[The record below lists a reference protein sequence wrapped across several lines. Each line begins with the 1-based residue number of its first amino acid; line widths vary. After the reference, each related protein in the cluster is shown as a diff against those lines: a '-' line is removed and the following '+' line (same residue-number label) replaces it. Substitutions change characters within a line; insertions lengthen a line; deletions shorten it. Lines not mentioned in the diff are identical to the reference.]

1 MVLGKLITRKGN
13 QFMRIALLTIA
24 AFCVIAGCGCV
35 PAVFRMKIS
44 QKGIDGDVYVSY
56 NGETIGVD
64 VQIRK

>member
-1 MVLGKLITRKGN
+1 
-13 QFMRIALLTIA
+13 MRIALLTIA

-44 QKGIDGDVYVSY
+44 QKAIDGDVYVSY